1 MIVLYIDRNRLQFFE
16 AGWSSIASLDLP
28 ETVVRDLE
36 VVSRGEFVKLVQ
48 SFLRKN
54 ALRPAA
60 MLFILSEATY
70 FSQVLVGEEPVKE
83 QQLEKFV
90 GTVPFESVSVKRCA
104 VDGNDVGVV
113 IPKNFTETMEQ
124 TFEEEGFSVTAMVP
138 AHVLGSMREKRW
150 LDIAMGTYAL
160 KEANALVR
168 QSILTHSESATSRGA
183 KEPTKQN
190 QRLMIFMGIFIF
202 LILIF
207 IFFILRS

>member
-1 MIVLYIDRNRLQFFE
+1 MEGGILVIVLYIDRNRLQFFE

-83 QQLEKFV
+83 QQLE
-90 GTVPFESVSVKRCA
+90 
-104 VDGNDVGVV
+104 NV